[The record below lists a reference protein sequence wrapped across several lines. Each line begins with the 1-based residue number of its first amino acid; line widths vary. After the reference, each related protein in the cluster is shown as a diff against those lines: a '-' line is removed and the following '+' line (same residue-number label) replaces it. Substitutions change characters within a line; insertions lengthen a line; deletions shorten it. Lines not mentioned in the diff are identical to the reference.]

1 MSDLTEPTSD
11 RRLSGVLAASGER
24 ENAVHAEPSLKKIN
38 GFSRCFKKHFGK
50 DGGNL
55 GNLCWWING
64 LKALELK
71 MIIVRALLNY

>member
-24 ENAVHAEPSLKKIN
+24 ENAVHAEPSLKN
-38 GFSRCFKKHFGK
+38 NNDFSLCFKKHFGK

-55 GNLCWWING
+55 SHLSWRING
-64 LKALELK
+64 LKVLELK